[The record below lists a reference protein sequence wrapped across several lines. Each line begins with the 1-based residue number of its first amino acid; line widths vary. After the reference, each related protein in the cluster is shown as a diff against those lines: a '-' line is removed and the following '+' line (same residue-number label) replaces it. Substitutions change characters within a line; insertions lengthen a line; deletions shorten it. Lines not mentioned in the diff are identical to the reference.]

1 MNKAVL
7 AKLHKQF
14 GYAEMG
20 SSSNLI
26 EVWSAFLTVMRK
38 QYYFSIPKDKEN
50 EAKITW
56 FYVSGNLL
64 KIMEDKIGLYKIKD
78 GYDLHFK
85 NELMKI
91 LLAYLRCRDSYVITK
106 DTFIQWVIDLG
117 ITTYIEEDAFDKQL
131 FYEQIFDC
139 MATMRYAILEKILPK
154 ANKDY
159 GSQVF
164 IVNLIYTDN
173 EGPILDLV
181 QDKEAIV
188 FLVTTEEMLKEA
200 EGIFKE

>member
-14 GYAEMG
+14 GYAEMQ
-20 SSSNLI
+20 SSPNLT
-26 EVWSAFLTVMRK
+26 EVWSTFLTVMRK

-64 KIMEDKIGLYKIKD
+64 KVMEDKIGLYKIKD

-106 DTFIQWVIDLG
+106 DTFIRWIIDLG
-117 ITTYIEEDAFDKQL
+117 ITTYIEGDAFDKQL

-139 MATMRYAILEKILPK
+139 MATMRYSILEKILPK

-164 IVNLIYTDN
+164 IVNLIYADK
-173 EGPILDLV
+173 EGPIEDT
-181 QDKEAIV
+181 EAIV

-200 EGIFKE
+200 GGKFKE

>member
-14 GYAEMG
+14 GYAEMQ
-20 SSSNLI
+20 STPNLI
-26 EVWSAFLTVMRK
+26 ESWSTFLTVMKK
-38 QYYFSIPKDKEN
+38 QYYFFIPKDKEN
-50 EAKITW
+50 EVKITW
-56 FYVSGNLL
+56 FYVTGNLL

-78 GYDLHFK
+78 GYSLHFK

-106 DTFIQWVIDLG
+106 DTFIRWIIDLG
-117 ITTYIEEDAFDKQL
+117 ITIYIEVDAFDKQL

-164 IVNLIYTDN
+164 IVNLIYADK
-173 EGPILDLV
+173 EGPI
-181 QDKEAIV
+181 QDEEAIV

-200 EGIFKE
+200 GGKFKE

>member
-14 GYAEMG
+14 SYAEME
-20 SSSNLI
+20 SSPNLT
-26 EVWSAFLTVMRK
+26 EVWSTFLTIMRK
-38 QYYFSIPKDKEN
+38 QYYFTIPKDKEN

-56 FYVSGNLL
+56 FYVSGSLL
-64 KIMEDKIGLYKIKD
+64 KIMEDSLGLYKIKD
-78 GYDLHFK
+78 GYGLHFK

-106 DTFIQWVIDLG
+106 DTFIRWIIDLG

-139 MATMRYAILEKILPK
+139 MAAMRYAIIEKILPK

-164 IVNLIYTDN
+164 IVNLIYADK
-173 EGPILDLV
+173 EGPIEDT
-181 QDKEAIV
+181 EAIV

-200 EGIFKE
+200 GGTFKE

>member
-1 MNKAVL
+1 MNKTVL
-7 AKLHKQF
+7 AKLQKQF
-14 GYAEMG
+14 GYAEMQ
-20 SSSNLI
+20 SSPNLT
-26 EVWSAFLTVMRK
+26 EVWSTFLTVMRK

-64 KIMEDKIGLYKIKD
+64 KVMEEKIGLYKIKD

-106 DTFIQWVIDLG
+106 DTFIRWIIDLG
-117 ITTYIEEDAFDKQL
+117 ITTYIEGDAFDKQL

-164 IVNLIYTDN
+164 IVNLIYADK
-173 EGPILDLV
+173 EGPIEDT
-181 QDKEAIV
+181 EAIV

-200 EGIFKE
+200 GGVFKE

>member
-14 GYAEMG
+14 SYAEME
-20 SSSNLI
+20 SSPNLT
-26 EVWSAFLTVMRK
+26 EVWSTFLTVMRK
-38 QYYFSIPKDKEN
+38 QYYFTIPKDKEN

-56 FYVSGNLL
+56 FYVSGSLL
-64 KIMEDKIGLYKIKD
+64 KIMEDSLGLYKIKD
-78 GYDLHFK
+78 GYGLHFK

-106 DTFIQWVIDLG
+106 DTFIRWIIDLG

-139 MATMRYAILEKILPK
+139 MAAMRYAIIEKILPK

-164 IVNLIYTDN
+164 IVNLIYADK
-173 EGPILDLV
+173 EGPIEDT
-181 QDKEAIV
+181 EAIV

-200 EGIFKE
+200 GGTFKE

>member
-14 GYAEMG
+14 SYAEME
-20 SSSNLI
+20 SSPNLT
-26 EVWSAFLTVMRK
+26 EVWSTFLTVMRK
-38 QYYFSIPKDKEN
+38 QYYFTIPKDKEN

-56 FYVSGNLL
+56 FYVSGSLL
-64 KIMEDKIGLYKIKD
+64 KIMEDSLGLYKIKD
-78 GYDLHFK
+78 GYSLHFK

-106 DTFIQWVIDLG
+106 DTFIRWIIDLG

-139 MATMRYAILEKILPK
+139 MAAMRYAIIERILPK
-154 ANKDY
+154 AEKDY
-159 GSQVF
+159 GSKVF
-164 IVNLIYTDN
+164 IVNLIYADK
-173 EGPILDLV
+173 EGPIE
-181 QDKEAIV
+181 DKEAIV

-200 EGIFKE
+200 GGIFKE

>member
-7 AKLHKQF
+7 AKLQKQF
-14 GYAEMG
+14 GYVEMQ
-20 SSSNLI
+20 SSPNLT
-26 EVWSAFLTVMRK
+26 EVWSTFLTVMRK

-64 KIMEDKIGLYKIKD
+64 KVMEEKIGLYKIKD

-106 DTFIQWVIDLG
+106 DTFIRWIIDLG
-117 ITTYIEEDAFDKQL
+117 ITTYIEGDAFDKQL

-139 MATMRYAILEKILPK
+139 MATMRYAILDKILPK

-164 IVNLIYTDN
+164 IVNLIYADK
-173 EGPILDLV
+173 EGPIEDT
-181 QDKEAIV
+181 EAIV

-200 EGIFKE
+200 GGVFKE

>member
-14 GYAEMG
+14 SYAEME
-20 SSSNLI
+20 SSPNLT
-26 EVWSAFLTVMRK
+26 EVWSTFLTVMRK
-38 QYYFSIPKDKEN
+38 QYYFTIPKDKEN

-56 FYVSGNLL
+56 FYVSGSLL
-64 KIMEDKIGLYKIKD
+64 KIMEDSLGLYKIKD
-78 GYDLHFK
+78 GYRLHFK

-106 DTFIQWVIDLG
+106 DTFIRWIIDLG
-117 ITTYIEEDAFDKQL
+117 VTTYIEEDAFDKQL

-139 MATMRYAILEKILPK
+139 MAAMRYAIIERILPK
-154 ANKDY
+154 AEKDY
-159 GSQVF
+159 GSKVF
-164 IVNLIYTDN
+164 IVNLIYADK
-173 EGPILDLV
+173 EGPIE
-181 QDKEAIV
+181 DKEAIV

-200 EGIFKE
+200 GGIFKE

>member
-14 GYAEMG
+14 GYAEMQ
-20 SSSNLI
+20 SSPNLT
-26 EVWSAFLTVMRK
+26 EVWSTFLTIMRK

-64 KIMEDKIGLYKIKD
+64 NIMEEKLGLYKIKD
-78 GYDLHFK
+78 GYALHFK

-91 LLAYLRCRDSYVITK
+91 LLAYLRCRDSYIITK
-106 DTFIQWVIDLG
+106 DTFIRWIIDLG

-139 MATMRYAILEKILPK
+139 MAVMRYSIIEKILPK

-164 IVNLIYTDN
+164 IVNLIYADK
-173 EGPILDLV
+173 EGPI
-181 QDKEAIV
+181 QDTEAIV

-200 EGIFKE
+200 GGVFKE

>member
-14 GYAEMG
+14 GYVEMQ

-26 EVWSAFLTVMRK
+26 EVWNAFLTVIKK
-38 QYYFSIPKDKEN
+38 QYYFSIPKDKAN

-56 FYVSGNLL
+56 FFVTGNLL
-64 KIMEDKIGLYKIKD
+64 KIMEEKIGLYKIKD
-78 GYDLHFK
+78 GYSLHFK

-106 DTFIQWVIDLG
+106 DTFIRWIIDLG
-117 ITTYIEEDAFDKQL
+117 ITTYIEEDAFDKQM

-139 MATMRYAILEKILPK
+139 MALMRYSIIEKILPK

-164 IVNLIYTDN
+164 IVNLIYSDK
-173 EGPILDLV
+173 EGPIEDT
-181 QDKEAIV
+181 EAIV

-200 EGIFKE
+200 GGVFKE

>member
-7 AKLHKQF
+7 AKLQKQF
-14 GYAEMG
+14 GYAEMQ
-20 SSSNLI
+20 SSPNLT
-26 EVWSAFLTVMRK
+26 EVWSTFLTVMRK

-64 KIMEDKIGLYKIKD
+64 KVMEEKIGLYKIKD

-91 LLAYLRCRDSYVITK
+91 LLAYLRCRDNYVITK
-106 DTFIQWVIDLG
+106 DTFIRWIIDLG
-117 ITTYIEEDAFDKQL
+117 ITTYIEGDAFDKQL

-164 IVNLIYTDN
+164 IVNLIYADK
-173 EGPILDLV
+173 EGPIEDT
-181 QDKEAIV
+181 EAIV

-200 EGIFKE
+200 GGKFKE

>member
-14 GYAEMG
+14 SYVEME
-20 SSSNLI
+20 SSPNLT
-26 EVWSAFLTVMRK
+26 EVWSTFLTVMRK

-64 KIMEDKIGLYKIKD
+64 KIMEEKIGLYKIKD

-106 DTFIQWVIDLG
+106 DTFIRWIIDLG
-117 ITTYIEEDAFDKQL
+117 ITTYIEGDAFDKQL

-139 MATMRYAILEKILPK
+139 MATMRYSILEKILPK

-164 IVNLIYTDN
+164 IVNLIYADK
-173 EGPILDLV
+173 ERPIEDT
-181 QDKEAIV
+181 EAIV

-200 EGIFKE
+200 GGVFKE

>member
-7 AKLHKQF
+7 AKLQKQF
-14 GYAEMG
+14 GYAEMQ
-20 SSSNLI
+20 SSPNLT
-26 EVWSAFLTVMRK
+26 EVWSTFLTVMRK

-64 KIMEDKIGLYKIKD
+64 KVMEEKIGLYKIKD
-78 GYDLHFK
+78 GYSLHFK
-85 NELMKI
+85 NELIKI

-106 DTFIQWVIDLG
+106 DTFIRWIIDLG
-117 ITTYIEEDAFDKQL
+117 ITTYIEGDAFDKQL

-139 MATMRYAILEKILPK
+139 MATMRYSILEKILPK

-164 IVNLIYTDN
+164 IVNLIYADK
-173 EGPILDLV
+173 EGPIEDT
-181 QDKEAIV
+181 EAIV

-200 EGIFKE
+200 GGVFKE

>member
-7 AKLHKQF
+7 AKLQKQF
-14 GYAEMG
+14 GYAEMQ
-20 SSSNLI
+20 SSPNLT
-26 EVWSAFLTVMRK
+26 EVWSTFLTVMRK

-64 KIMEDKIGLYKIKD
+64 KVMEEKIGLYKIKD

-91 LLAYLRCRDSYVITK
+91 LLAYLRCRDSYAITK
-106 DTFIQWVIDLG
+106 DTFIWWIIDLG
-117 ITTYIEEDAFDKQL
+117 ITTYIEGDAFDKQL

-164 IVNLIYTDN
+164 IVNLIYADK
-173 EGPILDLV
+173 EGPIEDT
-181 QDKEAIV
+181 EAIV
-188 FLVTTEEMLKEA
+188 FLVTAEEMLKEA
-200 EGIFKE
+200 GGKFKE

>member
-7 AKLHKQF
+7 AKLQKQF
-14 GYAEMG
+14 GYAEMQ
-20 SSSNLI
+20 SSPNLT
-26 EVWSAFLTVMRK
+26 EVWSTFLTVMRK

-64 KIMEDKIGLYKIKD
+64 KVMEEKIGLYKIKD

-106 DTFIQWVIDLG
+106 DTFIRWIIDLG

-139 MATMRYAILEKILPK
+139 MATMRYSIIEKILPK

-164 IVNLIYTDN
+164 IVNLIYADK
-173 EGPILDLV
+173 EGHIEDT
-181 QDKEAIV
+181 EAIV

-200 EGIFKE
+200 GGKFKE

>member
-7 AKLHKQF
+7 AKLQKQF
-14 GYAEMG
+14 GYAEMQ
-20 SSSNLI
+20 SSPNLT
-26 EVWSAFLTVMRK
+26 EVWSTFLTVMRK
-38 QYYFSIPKDKEN
+38 QYYFSIPKNKEN

-64 KIMEDKIGLYKIKD
+64 KVMEDKIGLYKIKD

-106 DTFIQWVIDLG
+106 DTFIRWVIDLG
-117 ITTYIEEDAFDKQL
+117 ITTYIEGDAFDKQL

-164 IVNLIYTDN
+164 IVNLIYADK
-173 EGPILDLV
+173 EGPIEDT
-181 QDKEAIV
+181 EAIV

-200 EGIFKE
+200 GGKFKE

>member
-7 AKLHKQF
+7 AKLQKQF
-14 GYAEMG
+14 GYAEMQ
-20 SSSNLI
+20 SSPNLT
-26 EVWSAFLTVMRK
+26 EVWSTFLTVMRK

-64 KIMEDKIGLYKIKD
+64 KVMEEKIGLYKIKD

-106 DTFIQWVIDLG
+106 DTFIRWIIDLG
-117 ITTYIEEDAFDKQL
+117 ITTYIEGDAFDKQL

-164 IVNLIYTDN
+164 IVNLIYADK
-173 EGPILDLV
+173 EGPIEDT
-181 QDKEAIV
+181 EAIV

-200 EGIFKE
+200 GGKFKE

>member
-7 AKLHKQF
+7 AKLQKQF
-14 GYAEMG
+14 GYAEMQ
-20 SSSNLI
+20 SSPNLT
-26 EVWSAFLTVMRK
+26 EVWSTFLTVMRK

-64 KIMEDKIGLYKIKD
+64 KVMEEKIGLYKIKD

-106 DTFIQWVIDLG
+106 DTFIRWIIDLG
-117 ITTYIEEDAFDKQL
+117 ITTYIEGDAFDKQL

-139 MATMRYAILEKILPK
+139 MATMRYSILEKILPK

-164 IVNLIYTDN
+164 IVNLIYADK
-173 EGPILDLV
+173 EGPIEDT
-181 QDKEAIV
+181 EAIV

-200 EGIFKE
+200 GGVFKE

>member
-7 AKLHKQF
+7 AKLQKQF
-14 GYAEMG
+14 GYAEMQ
-20 SSSNLI
+20 SSPNLT
-26 EVWSAFLTVMRK
+26 EVWSTFLTVMRK

-64 KIMEDKIGLYKIKD
+64 KVMEEKIGLYKIKD
-78 GYDLHFK
+78 GYSLHFK

-106 DTFIQWVIDLG
+106 DTFIRWIIDLG
-117 ITTYIEEDAFDKQL
+117 ITTYIEGDAFDKQL

-164 IVNLIYTDN
+164 IVNLIYADK
-173 EGPILDLV
+173 EGPIEDT
-181 QDKEAIV
+181 EAIV

-200 EGIFKE
+200 GGKFKE

>member
-7 AKLHKQF
+7 AKLQKQF
-14 GYAEMG
+14 GYAEMQ
-20 SSSNLI
+20 SSPNLT
-26 EVWSAFLTVMRK
+26 EVWSTFLTVMRK

-64 KIMEDKIGLYKIKD
+64 KVMEDKIGLYKIKD

-106 DTFIQWVIDLG
+106 DTFIRWIIDLG
-117 ITTYIEEDAFDKQL
+117 ITTYIEGDAFDKQL

-139 MATMRYAILEKILPK
+139 MAAMRYAILEKILPK

-159 GSQVF
+159 GSEVF
-164 IVNLIYTDN
+164 IVNLIYADK
-173 EGPILDLV
+173 EGPIEDT
-181 QDKEAIV
+181 EAIV

-200 EGIFKE
+200 GGSFKE

>member
-7 AKLHKQF
+7 AKLQKQF
-14 GYAEMG
+14 GYAEMQ
-20 SSSNLI
+20 SSPNLT
-26 EVWSAFLTVMRK
+26 EVWSTFLTVMRK

-64 KIMEDKIGLYKIKD
+64 KVMEEKIGLYKIKD

-106 DTFIQWVIDLG
+106 DTFIRWIIDLG
-117 ITTYIEEDAFDKQL
+117 ITTYIEGDAFDKQL

-159 GSQVF
+159 GSEVF
-164 IVNLIYTDN
+164 IVNLIYADK
-173 EGPILDLV
+173 EGPIEDT
-181 QDKEAIV
+181 EAIV

-200 EGIFKE
+200 GGVFKE

>member
-14 GYAEMG
+14 GYAEMQ
-20 SSSNLI
+20 SSPNLT
-26 EVWSAFLTVMRK
+26 EVWSTFLTVMRK

-64 KIMEDKIGLYKIKD
+64 NIMEEKIGLYKIKD

-106 DTFIQWVIDLG
+106 DTFIRWVIDLG
-117 ITTYIEEDAFDKQL
+117 ITTYIDEEAFDKQL

-139 MATMRYAILEKILPK
+139 MATMRYSILEKILPK

-164 IVNLIYTDN
+164 IVNLIYADK
-173 EGPILDLV
+173 EGPI
-181 QDKEAIV
+181 QDTEAIV

-200 EGIFKE
+200 GGVFKE

>member
-14 GYAEMG
+14 SYAEME
-20 SSSNLI
+20 SSPNLI
-26 EVWSAFLTVMRK
+26 EVWFTFLTIMRK
-38 QYYFSIPKDKEN
+38 QYYFTMPKDKEN

-56 FYVSGNLL
+56 FYVSGSLL
-64 KIMEDKIGLYKIKD
+64 KIMEDSLGLYKIKD
-78 GYDLHFK
+78 GYGLHFK

-106 DTFIQWVIDLG
+106 DTFIRWIIDLG

-131 FYEQIFDC
+131 FYEQTFDC
-139 MATMRYAILEKILPK
+139 MAAMRYAIIERILPK
-154 ANKDY
+154 AEKDY
-159 GSQVF
+159 GSKVF
-164 IVNLIYTDN
+164 IVNLIYADK
-173 EGPILDLV
+173 EGPIE
-181 QDKEAIV
+181 DKEAIV

-200 EGIFKE
+200 GGIFKE